1 MLRPTLVL
9 FGLLFT
15 CLSHAADV
23 TTSFPD
29 DQTSGS
35 FTLGTP
41 PKTVTFTGGEVRIA
55 GISSLYRSGA
65 RAYMVR
71 NETATITFGTPA
83 AELLFYIKRQSS
95 ATGTVRLLDEN
106 DNELLSA
113 SANTSSWTQVHLT
126 HPDGI
131 HKVEFSNSQN
141 GLAAMEDF
149 EYTAVIEAPAP
160 EPSPPAPEAIADPI
174 MAMIEEGAV
183 NVELETLVS
192 GLVSPTFGIPAP
204 NNVDF
209 TFIVD
214 QVGKLFSLNMAD
226 YTLAEVMDLADRLV
240 SLNQDFDERGLLGFA
255 FHPDFNTEFIH
266 SRVYKLKELAEF
278 AEPDW
283 SVYQRGE
290 KENPNPDSRHLSL
303 FHKVRHLAYQ
313 QVNQYRLGSDLE
325 SFYQFVLKE
334 CLANNRFQGAGF
346 REDENLPASSVKA
359 VAKSIATWTWNN
371 YTGTGCNR
379 GIMKLPHDMEQ
390 KQKQHKAAGYVAA
403 LKRERSLER
412 LKLAFKKL
420 LNENVKPTQTKV
432 AHKAELSLSTVKRY
446 WQEIKSSSTSSV
458 AAENSNKK
466 VSLAIH
472 KVSSPRDLK
481 APALDVGYTFKISSF
496 LLKQYSSALS
506 LNSSLF
512 NQEFLTS
519 TSQYRFQ
526 PKSGRLVESSSE
538 LFNVQTLP
546 KAIRQSVFKGW
557 YEIDLVF
564 SHGQMLLDVM
574 STYLEDVLQ
583 PAGVEETDMWKML
596 EIDAWSQS
604 IAHYSDFLNNF
615 DERLTCWE
623 KLSAVSAKKIKVAL
637 ISYLHGA
644 GRIKL
649 DNLLSGKLSI
659 LLRDK
664 LFVKILKIFEL
675 CRKCIK
681 NLSVQLNYREAE
693 VFKDYWGQLLVIH
706 DGILV
711 KDFCLAEKISTKIK
725 YQHTFT
731 QIC

>member
-1 MLRPTLVL
+1 MSTIWHNAPYAP
-9 FGLLFT
+9 F
-15 CLSHAADV
+15 CSDN
-23 TTSFPD
+23 
-29 DQTSGS
+29 
-35 FTLGTP
+35 
-41 PKTVTFTGGEVRIA
+41 KTVGSQLPRREAFKR
-55 GISSLYRSGA
+55 R
-65 RAYMVR
+65 
-71 NETATITFGTPA
+71 
-83 AELLFYIKRQSS
+83 YIQLNPPCNIKFF
-95 ATGTVRLLDEN
+95 VLDIDHEDEALWN
-106 DNELLSA
+106 
-113 SANTSSWTQVHLT
+113 NTQL
-126 HPDGI
+126 
-131 HKVEFSNSQN
+131 
-141 GLAAMEDF
+141 
-149 EYTAVIEAPAP
+149 
-160 EPSPPAPEAIADPI
+160 
-174 MAMIEEGAV
+174 
-183 NVELETLVS
+183 
-192 GLVSPTFGIPAP
+192 PAP
-204 NNVDF
+204 NAIIRNKNNKKCHLLFRVDD
-209 TFIVD
+209 ILVKSVKED
-214 QVGKLFSLNMAD
+214 VEVRAEPILYANAVYYGLCNKLK
-226 YTLAEVMDLADRLV
+226 ADRAAFNNLV
-240 SLNQDFDERGLLGFA
+240 SKNP